1 MMSCLFEVED
11 IIYSLPNMFPRTVL
25 SMDDYKIQG
34 ILLLFVMMTLVD
46 RRFHPPSL
54 GVVSDRCGWA

>member
-1 MMSCLFEVED
+1 
-11 IIYSLPNMFPRTVL
+11 MFPRTVL

-46 RRFHPPSL
+46 RRVDPPSMGVLRCYALCVASLL
-54 GVVSDRCGWA
+54 GIGLYA